1 MTNVKDISPPLSWV
15 ITYIN
20 AVHRCIIFGMST
32 THCWIILSFLL
43 IKSLS
48 SLFTLQQNP
57 VSSILYLLLLLVAW
71 IKPYFKFCLIFF
83 QFWSIATASIDW
95 IPNLPISL
103 FTIFNFMWS
112 IYFTIDLLFW
122 TAHQMLNSNIETKQP
137 KKKLSET
144 WSKGILWSTFCKNTY
159 FLSEFSKN
167 LKFWTI

>member
-57 VSSILYLLLLLVAW
+57 VSSILYSLLLLVAW
-71 IKPYFKFCLIFF
+71 IKPYFKFCFIFS

-112 IYFTIDLLFW
+112 INFTKDLLFW
-122 TAHQMLNSNIETKQP
+122 TAHQMLNSNIVTKQP

-144 WSKGILWSTFCKNTY
+144 WSKVFYGLLFAKIPTF
-159 FLSEFSKN
+159 FLSLAKT
-167 LKFWTI
+167 KFWTI